1 MEIVFSTQAPAA
13 VGPFSQAI
21 KSNGMLYLSGQL
33 PLAPETMKFS
43 ASNVTGQAEQIFRN
57 ISSVIAE
64 AGCEKES
71 IVKTTVFLSDM
82 NDFAEFNAAYSEF
95 FGEHKPARSCVE
107 VARLPLDALVEIEL
121 IAEL

>member
-1 MEIVFSTQAPAA
+1 MEIIFSTQAPAA

-33 PLAPETMKFS
+33 PLVPETMKF
-43 ASNVTGQAEQIFRN
+43 AADNVTGQAEQIFRN
-57 ISSVIAE
+57 IKAVITE
-64 AGCEKES
+64 AGCKKES

-82 NDFAEFNAAYSEF
+82 NNFAEFNAAYSEF

>member
-33 PLAPETMKFS
+33 PLNPETMKFS

-82 NDFAEFNAAYSEF
+82 NNFAEFNAAYSEF

>member
-33 PLAPETMKFS
+33 PLDPETMKFS

-64 AGCEKES
+64 ANCEKES

-82 NDFAEFNAAYSEF
+82 NNFAEFNAAYSEF
-95 FGEHKPARSCVE
+95 FGEHKPARSCIE

>member
-1 MEIVFSTQAPAA
+1 MQVVFSDKAPAA

-21 KSNGMLYLSGQL
+21 QSNGMLYLSGQL
-33 PLAPETMKFS
+33 PLDPTTMKF
-43 ASNVTGQAEQIFRN
+43 AADNVTGQAQQIFRN
-57 ISSVIAE
+57 ISAVLTE
-64 AGCEKES
+64 AGSERNS
-71 IVKTTVFLSDM
+71 VVKTTVFLSDM
-82 NDFAEFNAAYSEF
+82 NNFAEFNAAYAEF

>member
-1 MEIVFSTQAPAA
+1 MEIVFSTQAPVA

-33 PLAPETMKFS
+33 PLDPETMKFS

-82 NDFAEFNAAYSEF
+82 NNFAEFNAAYSEF

>member
-1 MEIVFSTQAPAA
+1 MQVVFSDQAPAA

-33 PLAPETMKFS
+33 PLDPATMKF
-43 ASNVTGQAEQIFRN
+43 AADDVTGQAQQIFRN
-57 ISSVIAE
+57 ISAVLAE
-64 AGCEKES
+64 AGREKNRV
-71 IVKTTVFLSDM
+71 VKTTVFLSDM
-82 NDFAEFNAAYSEF
+82 NNFAEFNTAYAEF

>member
-1 MEIVFSTQAPAA
+1 
-13 VGPFSQAI
+13 
-21 KSNGMLYLSGQL
+21 
-33 PLAPETMKFS
+33 MKFS

-82 NDFAEFNAAYSEF
+82 NNFAEFNAAYSEF

>member
-33 PLAPETMKFS
+33 PLDPETMKFS

-82 NDFAEFNAAYSEF
+82 NNFAEFNAAYSEF

>member
-33 PLAPETMKFS
+33 PLDPETMKFS

-57 ISSVIAE
+57 ISSVITE

-82 NDFAEFNAAYSEF
+82 NNFAEFNAAYSEF

>member
-33 PLAPETMKFS
+33 PLDPETMKFS

-71 IVKTTVFLSDM
+71 IIKTTVFLSDM
-82 NDFAEFNAAYSEF
+82 NNFAEFNAAYSEF

>member
-33 PLAPETMKFS
+33 PLDPETMKFS

-82 NDFAEFNAAYSEF
+82 NNFAEFNAAYSEF

-107 VARLPLDALVEIEL
+107 VARLPLDALVEVEL

>member
-1 MEIVFSTQAPAA
+1 MQIVFSDQAPAA

-33 PLAPETMKFS
+33 PLNPETMKF
-43 ASNVTGQAEQIFRN
+43 ASDNVTGQAEQIFKN
-57 ISSVIAE
+57 ISAVLTE
-64 AGCEKES
+64 AGCKKTQV
-71 IVKTTVFLSDM
+71 VKTTVFLSDM
-82 NDFAEFNAAYSEF
+82 NNFAEFNTAYASF
-95 FGEHKPARSCVE
+95 FEEHKPARSCVE

>member
-33 PLAPETMKFS
+33 PLDPETMKFS

>member
-1 MEIVFSTQAPAA
+1 MQIVFSDQAPAA

-33 PLAPETMKFS
+33 PLNPETMKF
-43 ASNVTGQAEQIFRN
+43 ASDNVTSQAEQIFKN
-57 ISSVIAE
+57 ISAVLAE
-64 AGCEKES
+64 AGCEKTQV
-71 IVKTTVFLSDM
+71 VKTTVFLSDM
-82 NDFAEFNAAYSEF
+82 NNFAEFNTAYAAF
-95 FGEHKPARSCVE
+95 FEEHKPARSCVE

>member
-33 PLAPETMKFS
+33 PLDPETMKFS
-43 ASNVTGQAEQIFRN
+43 ASNVTGQAEQIFLN

-82 NDFAEFNAAYSEF
+82 NNFAEFNAAYSEF

>member
-33 PLAPETMKFS
+33 PLDPETMKFS
-43 ASNVTGQAEQIFRN
+43 TSNVTGQAEQIFRN

-82 NDFAEFNAAYSEF
+82 NNFAEFNAAYSEF

>member
-33 PLAPETMKFS
+33 PLDPETMKFS
-43 ASNVTGQAEQIFRN
+43 ASNVTGQAKQIFRN

-64 AGCEKES
+64 SGCKKES

-82 NDFAEFNAAYSEF
+82 NNFAEFNAAYSEF

>member
-21 KSNGMLYLSGQL
+21 KSNSMLYLSGQL
-33 PLAPETMKFS
+33 PLDSETMKFS

-82 NDFAEFNAAYSEF
+82 NNFAEFNAAYSEF

>member
-33 PLAPETMKFS
+33 PLDPETMKFS
-43 ASNVTGQAEQIFRN
+43 ASTVTGQAEQIFRN

-82 NDFAEFNAAYSEF
+82 NNFAEFNAAYSEF

>member
-33 PLAPETMKFS
+33 PLDPETMKFS

-57 ISSVIAE
+57 ISSVITE

-82 NDFAEFNAAYSEF
+82 NNFTEFNAAYSEF